1 MADEFKIQGLEP
13 VLAKMKGLAPG
24 LGKKG
29 LRAAARKGMVIVRD
43 AARKNTA
50 RWDDPA
56 TKASNIPKKIA
67 ISESAKQGRKEGGV
81 VMRVGV
87 RGGARPNNRDPADT
101 GHWRFQEFGWSG
113 HAARPAMRPALAN
126 NIDQVTNAVV
136 AALGPEIDKQ
146 IAKAGK

>member
-1 MADEFKIQGLEP
+1 MADSFKIQGLEP

-24 LGKKG
+24 LVKKG
-29 LRAAARKGMVIVRD
+29 LRAAARKGMIPVRD

-67 ISESAKQGRKEGGV
+67 ISENGKEGKKVGGI

-87 RGGARPNNRDPADT
+87 RGGAKLSKDPANT
-101 GHWRFQEFGWSG
+101 AHWRLQEFGTS
-113 HAARPAMRPALAN
+113 HSPARPAMRPALAN
-126 NIDQVTNAVV
+126 NIDRVTNAVV

>member
-1 MADEFKIQGLEP
+1 MADSFKIQGLEP

-24 LGKKG
+24 LVKKG
-29 LRAAARKGMVIVRD
+29 LRAAARKGMIPVRD

-50 RWDDPA
+50 RWDDPE

-87 RGGARPNNRDPADT
+87 RGGARLNKDPANT
-101 GHWRFQEFGWSG
+101 GHWRLQELGWSG
-113 HAARPAMRPALAN
+113 HAARPALRPALAN
-126 NIDQVTNAVV
+126 NIDRVTTTVV

-146 IAKAGK
+146 IAKDGK